1 MQFKNA
7 SSANVS
13 FLVLP
18 AAEQELRHFPKETL
32 FLKAVT
38 AYYRTCT
45 YTLIGQSNN
54 VCLKSII
61 ESKNP

>member
-18 AAEQELRHFPKETL
+18 AAEQELRHFPKEAS

-54 VCLKSII
+54 V
-61 ESKNP
+61 